1 MTTYSFRLFDLS
13 GNLLEN
19 EFRDDRNQIA
29 YIIRPLP
36 QPRLGFAFPE
46 LPSPVEIVR
55 QPDWGIALEH
65 EPWRAVLTLF
75 DTETIQTVQIGQRQE
90 ISIEEMLRRDDDAG
104 KRVFVGLDG
113 QEYCWK
119 PASRRLEC
127 FDTNDGLLA
136 VYEYLVDDP
145 SYAKLD
151 IKPLGWAMTTEIITT
166 LILTRYD
173 IRRS

>member
-13 GNLLEN
+13 GNLFEN

-29 YIIRPLP
+29 YIIRPTP
-36 QPRLGFAFPE
+36 QPKLGFAFPE
-46 LPSPVEIVR
+46 LPSPIEIVR
-55 QPDWGIALEH
+55 QSDWGIALEH
-65 EPWRAVLTLF
+65 EPWRAVFTLL
-75 DTETIQTVQIGQRQE
+75 DTETIQSVQIGQQQE
-90 ISIEEMLRRDDDAG
+90 VLVEDMLRRDEEPN
-104 KRVFVGLDG
+104 KRVFLGLDG

-127 FDTNDGLLA
+127 FDSNDGVLA

-151 IKPLGWAMTTEIITT
+151 VKPLGWAMTTEIITT
-166 LILTRYD
+166 LILARYD